1 MNCKKNSK
9 NISSISFG
17 KARAIVL
24 AGSMALT
31 GIMSSPVVS
40 VVHAEEVQT
49 VNNTDKTDDSN
60 KTEKS
65 ETKTDKTVS
74 STDAKADEVKDLI
87 AGTEIDTPNID
98 TTKSTEKVNAD
109 YTINM
114 DDTRNV
120 QLTSIVATVASKVD
134 EATTAKQTQS
144 TSNKKALKNAI
155 SNISDNSVIGQTLSG
170 VREVKDE
177 VNEKKSKKTELP
189 QGVIPLES
197 EDSYSYLYGDYL
209 VQIKDLDVN
218 KAGAQEAKVE
228 MSKLSAT
235 DKQVLSLA
243 ASKNVNADKAL
254 KGVKKTGKVSE
265 NVMIQMDDV
274 SGPQIN
280 FSDASTTLAEGDSFD
295 IKNYVASVHD
305 IEDGDVDYTVDGSV
319 DTSKTGDYTVNVIA
333 RDSAGNVT
341 TKPLSIHVETKA
353 QAQTQNQ
360 ATAQQSQANT
370 NVSVAADGSTAS
382 IIANAAIAQIGV
394 GQDCTMLVTNSL
406 KAAGINFHGW
416 PYQYSCLGSWTNNP
430 VPGDIIIYSGHVAI
444 YIGNGMAIHGGWY
457 GYGTVKYTVACGNPL
472 IGYIHV
478 GG

>member
-49 VNNTDKTDDSN
+49 VNNTDKTDDLN

-155 SNISDNSVIGQTLSG
+155 SNISDNSVIGQT
-170 VREVKDE
+170 
-177 VNEKKSKKTELP
+177 
-189 QGVIPLES
+189 
-197 EDSYSYLYGDYL
+197 
-209 VQIKDLDVN
+209 
-218 KAGAQEAKVE
+218 
-228 MSKLSAT
+228 
-235 DKQVLSLA
+235 
-243 ASKNVNADKAL
+243 
-254 KGVKKTGKVSE
+254 
-265 NVMIQMDDV
+265 
-274 SGPQIN
+274 
-280 FSDASTTLAEGDSFD
+280 
-295 IKNYVASVHD
+295 
-305 IEDGDVDYTVDGSV
+305 
-319 DTSKTGDYTVNVIA
+319 
-333 RDSAGNVT
+333 
-341 TKPLSIHVETKA
+341 
-353 QAQTQNQ
+353 
-360 ATAQQSQANT
+360 
-370 NVSVAADGSTAS
+370 
-382 IIANAAIAQIGV
+382 
-394 GQDCTMLVTNSL
+394 
-406 KAAGINFHGW
+406 
-416 PYQYSCLGSWTNNP
+416 
-430 VPGDIIIYSGHVAI
+430 
-444 YIGNGMAIHGGWY
+444 
-457 GYGTVKYTVACGNPL
+457 
-472 IGYIHV
+472 
-478 GG
+478 